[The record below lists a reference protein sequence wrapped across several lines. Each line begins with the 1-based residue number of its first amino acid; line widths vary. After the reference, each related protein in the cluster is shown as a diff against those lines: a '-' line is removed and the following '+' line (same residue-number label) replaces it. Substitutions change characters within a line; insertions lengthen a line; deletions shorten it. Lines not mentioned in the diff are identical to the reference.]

1 MAHPTAGAGDQNAAR
16 HAQCETVRVSLGCRG
31 DDVVLR
37 VTDDGI
43 GMNGS
48 FPGGGQRGMRERAVA
63 VGATLE
69 TRPGADGGTEV
80 AMRIP
85 RGAAGA

>member
-1 MAHPTAGAGDQNAAR
+1 M
-16 HAQCETVRVSLGCRG
+16 
-31 DDVVLR
+31 
-37 VTDDGI
+37 
-43 GMNGS
+43 
-48 FPGGGQRGMRERAVA
+48 RGMRERAVA

>member
-1 MAHPTAGAGDQNAAR
+1 
-16 HAQCETVRVSLGCRG
+16 VL
-31 DDVVLR
+31 LR
-37 VTDDGI
+37 VADDGI

-48 FPGGGQRGMRERAVA
+48 FPGGGMRGMRERAVA

-80 AMRIP
+80 SMRIP
-85 RGAAGA
+85 VAAAGA